1 MFLVLEEIR
10 GYLETALTTRIK
22 TYYTGEVALVPRSYL
37 PALMIFGER
46 TQIIAKS
53 TAKDQAQYDIGIRV
67 ETDINTYYKESGTG
81 TTIAHT
87 EDLMKIM
94 EERNDNGTYKA
105 NTVVGAL
112 RAHVRGT
119 NYLFNNDISVEYKII
134 QQGEYFVCRADL
146 KIKATTDLYLRP
158 NL

>member
-1 MFLVLEEIR
+1 MFLILSELKS
-10 GYLETALTTRIK
+10 YLETALGSRIK
-22 TYYTGEVALVPRSYL
+22 TYYIGEVVLVPRAYL

-53 TAKDQAQYDIGIRV
+53 TAKDQSQYDIVIRI
-67 ETDINTYYKESGTG
+67 ETDINTFYKESGTG
-81 TTIAHT
+81 TTVSHT
-87 EDLMKIM
+87 EDLANIM
-94 EERNDNGTYKA
+94 EERNSDGTYKS

-112 RAHVRGT
+112 RTHVRGE
-119 NYLFNNDISVEYKII
+119 NYLFNNDISIDYSVI

-158 NL
+158 